1 MTKKKIIE
9 KKGKPRGSPF
19 VKGNQIAKLN
29 CKTRQLVE
37 FRNAIELVAKEGLS
51 VKEACA
57 KAGLAFDT
65 FWGIRNSDPRLNK
78 VYYEAL
84 RMRNDH
90 DVEKVRSDVLTCDKD
105 TAFLA
110 KIKTDFIKWHSGKLN
125 PTVYGDVDQRPPVN
139 LEIKIGN
146 ELLTVTGGEQK
157 KK

>member
-1 MTKKKIIE
+1 MTKKKPV
-9 KKGKPRGSPF
+9 KRGKPRGSPF

-37 FRNAIELVAKEGLS
+37 FRNAIEFIAQDGLS
-51 VKEACA
+51 VNEACIR
-57 KAGLAFDT
+57 AGIPVST
-65 FWGIRNSDPRLNK
+65 FWKTRNSDPRLNK

-90 DVEKVRSDVLTCDKD
+90 DVEKVRGDVLTCDKD
-105 TAFLA
+105 TAFPA

-125 PTVYGDVDQRPPVN
+125 PTVYGDIDQRPPVN

-146 ELLTVTGGEQK
+146 ELLTVSGGEK